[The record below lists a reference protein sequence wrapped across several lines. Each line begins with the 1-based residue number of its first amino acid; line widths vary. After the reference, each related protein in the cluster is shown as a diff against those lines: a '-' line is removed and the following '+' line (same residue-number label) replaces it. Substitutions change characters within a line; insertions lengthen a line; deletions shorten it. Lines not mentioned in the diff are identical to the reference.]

1 MTGGRCSICRHA
13 ERDRIEQLLAEGK
26 SNRSV
31 ASLFN
36 VGEASIRRHQAHMPP
51 AAVPDLTRQLVTL
64 NALALEAASSLN
76 QQLRVLAQANEL
88 LLAQSNSR
96 SGR

>member
-1 MTGGRCSICRHA
+1 MTGERCSICRHA

-31 ASLFN
+31 ASLFG
-36 VGEASIRRHQAHMPP
+36 VDEASIRRYRAHMPP
-51 AAVPDLTRQLVTL
+51 AAAPDLTRQLVTL
-64 NALALEAASSLN
+64 NALALEMASSLN

-88 LLAQSNSR
+88 LLAQSKG
-96 SGR
+96 GR